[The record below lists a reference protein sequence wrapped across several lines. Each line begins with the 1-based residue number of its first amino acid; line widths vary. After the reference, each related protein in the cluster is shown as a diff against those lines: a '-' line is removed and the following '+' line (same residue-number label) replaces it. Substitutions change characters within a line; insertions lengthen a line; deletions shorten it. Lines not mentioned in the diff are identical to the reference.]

1 MQGSMIPTIT
11 QTKPKITPVVKNS
24 ILESL
29 TSIGGGVT
37 KTVARD
43 VVGGVATD
51 VLGSLFGTIPKSGE
65 LRPNQSLDL
74 NQPKPE
80 VQPRLQFR
88 RPEIA
93 RPPVVHVE
101 EANLQQKV
109 DAVRSELK
117 ALASSLKSLNTEI
130 DRAVMEVPV
139 QAGIYHMNF
148 FDRLRSVI
156 TSLRLQVEDSRTWL
170 SLWSS
175 RKQKKGYWGMFKKH
189 GTSFGLSNER
199 SIATQAG

>member
-11 QTKPKITPVVKNS
+11 QPKPKITPVVKNS

-37 KTVARD
+37 KAVARD

-74 NQPKPE
+74 NQSRPE

-88 RPEIA
+88 RPEII
-93 RPPVVHVE
+93 RPPVVHVQ

-139 QAGIYHMNF
+139 QAGVYHMNF
-148 FDRLRSVI
+148 KDDASALS
-156 TSLRLQVEDSRTWL
+156 SLRTAST
-170 SLWSS
+170 
-175 RKQKKGYWGMFKKH
+175 FC
-189 GTSFGLSNER
+189 
-199 SIATQAG
+199 

>member
-1 MQGSMIPTIT
+1 MIPTIT
-11 QTKPKITPVVKNS
+11 QPKTTPVIKNS

-29 TSIGGGVT
+29 TAIGSGVT

-51 VLGSLFGTIPKSGE
+51 VLGSLFGTLPKSGE
-65 LRPNQSLDL
+65 LRPNQSIDL
-74 NQPKPE
+74 NPVRPE

-117 ALASSLKSLNTEI
+117 ALASSIKSLNTEI

-139 QAGIYHMNF
+139 QAGVYHMNF
-148 FDRLRSVI
+148 FERLRSVI